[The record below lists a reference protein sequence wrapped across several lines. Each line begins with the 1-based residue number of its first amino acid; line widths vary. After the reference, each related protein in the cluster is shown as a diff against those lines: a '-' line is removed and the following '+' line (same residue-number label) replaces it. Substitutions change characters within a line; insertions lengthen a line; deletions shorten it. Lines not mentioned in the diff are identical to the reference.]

1 MAVGIRIKLP
11 DITQEQFYTGTRLR
25 SIPSRYKEFP
35 VHEPSSPSLCSR
47 QSLTTPDFDAIQ
59 VRVARPARN
68 FEAVSAFYGT
78 TLGLPVIA
86 SFGDHDGHDGVI
98 FGLPDAS
105 RQLEILQT
113 DNAVPAPTTEDQLIL
128 YFGSPERVEEVA
140 ARVRGG
146 RSRAATRVEPLL
158 GAERRRLFRRSRTA
172 TG

>member
-1 MAVGIRIKLP
+1 M
-11 DITQEQFYTGTRLR
+11 
-25 SIPSRYKEFP
+25 S
-35 VHEPSSPSLCSR
+35 
-47 QSLTTPDFDAIQ
+47 TPDFDAVQ

-113 DNAVPAPTTEDQLIL
+113 GNAVPAPSSEDQLIL
-128 YFGSPERVEEVA
+128 YFGSPERVAKAA
-140 ARVRGG
+140 ARVRRDGHEPQP
-146 RSRAATRVEPLL
+146 AANPYWEQN
-158 GAERRRLFRRSRTA
+158 GAVCFVDPDGYWLILSPQTW
-172 TG
+172 

>member
-1 MAVGIRIKLP
+1 MTI
-11 DITQEQFYTGTRLR
+11 
-25 SIPSRYKEFP
+25 
-35 VHEPSSPSLCSR
+35 
-47 QSLTTPDFDAIQ
+47 PDFVAIQ

-113 DNAVPAPTTEDQLIL
+113 DNAVPAPSSEDQLIL
-128 YFGSPERVEEVA
+128 YLGSPGRVEEMA
-140 ARVRGG
+140 ARLRRHGH
-146 RSRAATRVEPLL
+146 EPQLASNPYWEQN
-158 GAERRRLFRRSRTA
+158 GAVCFVDPDGYWLILSPQA
-172 TG
+172 W

>member
-1 MAVGIRIKLP
+1 
-11 DITQEQFYTGTRLR
+11 
-25 SIPSRYKEFP
+25 
-35 VHEPSSPSLCSR
+35 
-47 QSLTTPDFDAIQ
+47 LTTLDFDAIQ

-68 FEAVSAFYGT
+68 FEAVSVFYGT

-113 DNAVPAPTTEDQLIL
+113 DNAVPAPSTEDQLIL

-140 ARVRGG
+140 ARVRRDGH
-146 RSRAATRVEPLL
+146 EPQPASNPYWEQN
-158 GAERRRLFRRSRTA
+158 GAVCFVDPDGYWLILSPQTW
-172 TG
+172 